1 MRYIRR
7 KHGDYFCVG
16 VAAYPEGHADS
27 ADKLSDVD
35 HLRAKVEAGADFVV
49 TQLFYDVDRFLAWY
63 SECQSKGM
71 SLWPRASDRAGVNVP
86 IVPGI
91 MPIQSFATFRRMTT
105 LCQSTAP
112 DEVLSALQPIAH
124 DDQAVKDYG
133 VRLAVDMIRRLRAAG
148 LRGFHISTLN
158 LERSVRRI
166 LDELDWVAPV
176 QSNAKT
182 AVRRRSLLSS

>member
-1 MRYIRR
+1 
-7 KHGDYFCVG
+7 
-16 VAAYPEGHADS
+16 
-27 ADKLSDVD
+27 
-35 HLRAKVEAGADFVV
+35 
-49 TQLFYDVDRFLAWY
+49 
-63 SECQSKGM
+63 
-71 SLWPRASDRAGVNVP
+71 VP
-86 IVPGI
+86 ILPGI

-112 DEVLSALQPIAH
+112 DDVLSALQPIAH

-176 QSNAKT
+176 QSNAKV
-182 AVRRRSLLSS
+182 AVRWQSR